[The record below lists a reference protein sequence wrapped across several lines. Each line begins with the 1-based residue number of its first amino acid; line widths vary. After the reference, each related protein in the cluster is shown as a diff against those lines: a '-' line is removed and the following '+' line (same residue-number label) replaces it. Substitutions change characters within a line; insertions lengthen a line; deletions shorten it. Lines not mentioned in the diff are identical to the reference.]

1 MGACV
6 CVYVLKTVSTAA
18 TTTITTATTADTT
31 TTITTTPT
39 TIITTVTTA
48 TVSKKEDKL
57 YVFHSCVQSTPQ
69 GRDPYHLRTTRE
81 DGAVQTDRP

>member
-6 CVYVLKTVSTAA
+6 CVYVLRTVSTAA

-31 TTITTTPT
+31 TTIITTTPT
-39 TIITTVTTA
+39 TITTA

-57 YVFHSCVQSTPQ
+57 SVSLFCVQNTLQ

>member
-57 YVFHSCVQSTPQ
+57 YVFHSCVQSTLQ